1 LDADLA
7 ICRLAHKQGSVFV
20 ETDDAEADADG
31 RQDIFGIVKQGQ
43 DKSIREAEA
52 NGADSGVCVTWV
64 GCSCSRRLVMKRWM
78 IDWYARCQ
86 SASAGSI
93 GELWRARIS

>member
-1 LDADLA
+1 MDADLA
-7 ICRLAHKQGSVFV
+7 ICRLAHEQGSVFV

-52 NGADSGVCVTWV
+52 NGWLIGAGAGVGVW
-64 GCSCSRRLVMKRWM
+64 RLPVPTLGFVSLGLAVR
-78 IDWYARCQ
+78 AHA
-86 SASAGSI
+86 ASS
-93 GELWRARIS
+93 

>member
-52 NGADSGVCVTWV
+52 NGGLIDAGTGVGIGVCL
-64 GCSCSRRLVMKRWM
+64 CRLWGLCHLGWLFVLTPPRHEKV
-78 IDWYARCQ
+78 DD
-86 SASAGSI
+86 
-93 GELWRARIS
+93 